1 MFHKALKNKNRPPFL
16 LCLRQMLANAGTNPG
31 VTNNDHCPAM
41 SLVHICLLTN
51 PNANK
56 VELVDHLANSVTGT
70 KPGVTN
76 NDHDCCF
83 PPVCSFL
90 VGSGQANIAEISD
103 RFVLNSN
110 NSNDNFSIPIM
121 TMIAVFLLFAPF
133 LSTWLGGQS
142 EGKHCGNIR
151 QFCFIFHF
159 DL

>member
-1 MFHKALKNKNRPPFL
+1 MKTRGKQFGKNTKSSEFGL
-16 LCLRQMLANAGTNPG
+16 QTHCMQI
-31 VTNNDHCPAM
+31 TNN
-41 SLVHICLLTN
+41 LLDI
-51 PNANK
+51 
-56 VELVDHLANSVTGT
+56 VQNSPPSDFLFWQGRGQNRVNIVTGW
-70 KPGVTN
+70 KRGVTN

-142 EGKHCGNIR
+142 EGKHCGNIG